1 MRPSLL
7 RDAVRT
13 RTAVLAATVASLSC
27 SRSVGSTDADRVT
40 GTPPSSTGEEPAPT
54 DDGGRTSPDPSQVGA
69 AWPAATVS
77 VLDLGRPPRHKLRYS
92 WRVDRRE
99 ELTMDLRTVAS
110 TDVGDAHAADIALP
124 PVRIVVAIDPSGVSP
139 EGDLRFDW
147 HVVSTDVGA
156 DPRVPSQ
163 LAGGMRDE
171 VAAITHLA
179 GTGVGTARGLA
190 EAITIDPGTATMGES
205 NGQMIEQ
212 VRQTLRD
219 VAVPFPETDVGLGAR
234 WQKVSQLASKEA
246 RITQSD
252 TFRLRSFAGRTGAV
266 DDALA
271 QTAPPQALRATGMP
285 AGALAQMESM
295 LASGT
300 AKMVFDETRLVAQT
314 TIESTTT
321 MIVSGHSEGDPAR
334 RMTMILRVEIT
345 LTGSVR

>member
-1 MRPSLL
+1 M
-7 RDAVRT
+7 A
-13 RTAVLAATVASLSC
+13 
-27 SRSVGSTDADRVT
+27 
-40 GTPPSSTGEEPAPT
+40 PPSGLDEPDAADEGEPT
-54 DDGGRTSPDPSQVGA
+54 PRDTSQIGV

-77 VLDLGRPPRHKLRYS
+77 VLDEGRPPRHKLRYA
-92 WRVDRRE
+92 WRLDRRE

-124 PVRIVVAIDPSGVSP
+124 PVRIVVAIDPSSVSP
-139 EGDLRFDW
+139 QGELRFGW

-171 VAAITHLA
+171 VAAIEHLA
-179 GTGVGTARGLA
+179 GTGVITALGLA
-190 EAITIDPGTATMGES
+190 ESITIDPSTTPRGES

-234 WQKVSQLASKEA
+234 WQKVSELASKQA

-252 TFRLRSFAGRTGAV
+252 TFRLRTFVGRTGAV

-271 QTAPPQALRATGMP
+271 QTAPPQALRAAGMP
-285 AGALAQMESM
+285 AGAQAHMESM

-300 AKMVFDETRLVAQT
+300 AKMTFDETRLVAQT
-314 TIESTTT
+314 RIESTTT
-321 MIVSGHSEGDPAR
+321 MIVTGRSEGDPER
-334 RMTMILRVEIT
+334 RMTMILRVEIV
-345 LTGSVR
+345 LTGSTR